1 MANSYW
7 LVNTSRS
14 EVRRFKKNTDTGEV
28 IFPYMSVDY
37 GKIVGVFGKDAPVM
51 QRRIVLK
58 VVEGRQEWKKLIAQG
73 WRRTEEVWTKKEGL
87 SCT

>member
-7 LVNTSRS
+7 LINSNRS
-14 EVRRFKKNTDTGEV
+14 EVRRFKKNADSKEV

-51 QRRIVLK
+51 QRRTVLK
-58 VVEGRQEWKKLIAQG
+58 VVEAREEWKKLISQG
-73 WRRTEEVWTKKEGL
+73 WRVTQEVWNKP
-87 SCT
+87 SDN

>member
-7 LVNTSRS
+7 LINTNRS
-14 EVRRFKKNTDTGEV
+14 EVRRFKKNTDTKEV

-37 GKIVGVFGKDAPVM
+37 GKIVGTFGQDAPVM

-58 VVEGRQEWKKLIAQG
+58 VVEAREEWKKLISQG
-73 WRRTEEVWTKKEGL
+73 WGVTQEVWNKP
-87 SCT
+87 SDN

>member
-14 EVRRFKKNTDTGEV
+14 EVRRFKKNTDTKDV
-28 IFPYMSVDY
+28 IFPYMSVDH
-37 GKIVGVFGKDAPVM
+37 GKIVGIFGKDAPVM

-58 VVEGRQEWKKLIAQG
+58 VVEAREEYKKLLEEGWKKTSIYN
-73 WRRTEEVWTKKEGL
+73 
-87 SCT
+87 SYF

>member
-14 EVRRFKKNTDTGEV
+14 EVRRFKKNTDTREV
-28 IFPYMSVDY
+28 IFPYMSIDY
-37 GKIVGVFGKDAPVM
+37 GKIVGVLGKDAPVM

-58 VVEGRQEWKKLIAQG
+58 VVEAREEWKKLISQG
-73 WRRTEEVWTKKEGL
+73 WRVTQEVWNKP
-87 SCT
+87 SDN